1 MQYSYK
7 LQNDRGLFLHSVST
21 ENGSVLYTDDI
32 EQAHEFDVHCIADMR
47 SLAEKHG
54 LAILLV
60 DENNTVHDIDT
71 SLMRTQGGAL
81 IESFAQYCGINISR
95 MSLAW
100 TTGVS
105 LILSE
110 FINQIRKVFDA
121 EVNLLDIQRAVFRK
135 DDLNFSSLELAIG
148 KRVLATGYI
157 TALILYGSYTPCDKM
172 DYYVKR
178 GDQQPLRAVFCDFLT
193 FYWDSEP
200 SIPRL
205 VDRKALDRMSAGCKA
220 LCATS
225 TANSVNLSKM
235 DLTR

>member
-1 MQYSYK
+1 MQYTYK
-7 LQNDRGLFLHSVST
+7 LQNDRGLFLHSVNT

-32 EQAHEFDVHCIADMR
+32 GQARAFDVYGITDMR
-47 SLAEKHG
+47 SLAGKHG

-60 DENNTVHDIDT
+60 DKDNTVHDRDT

-135 DDLNFSSLELAIG
+135 DDLSFNSLELAIG

-157 TALILYGSYTPCDKM
+157 TAMILYGSYTPCDKM
-172 DYYVKR
+172 DYYIKR

-193 FYWDSEP
+193 SYWDSEP
-200 SIPRL
+200 CIPRL
-205 VDRKALDRMSAGCKA
+205 VDRKALDRMSAGCEA
-220 LCATS
+220 LCAVS
-225 TANSVNLSKM
+225 ASNRAGLSNM
-235 DLTR
+235 NLTR